1 MTVSNLIVDEATV
14 PATNRSWPRI
24 IFCPSTLSPSVRA
37 VLALIAAT
45 MLVRVVFAISLGL
58 GIDESYTVATGRHP
72 QLSYFD
78 HPPLAWWLEWAGG
91 RLFGTEAALAL
102 RAPFIALFVLT
113 TWLMFILTRL
123 LFGERAGLWAAVTLN
138 FAPVLAWTSGTWVLP
153 DGPLNTALL
162 AGTYSVSV
170 ALFAAGSAAPLWW
183 LAAGMCGG
191 LAMLAK
197 LHGIFLFLGVGFFL
211 STSWV
216 HRHWLATPW
225 PYLAVAVAAVIFLP
239 VIIWNAQHQWA
250 SFVFQGARAR
260 PREFE
265 LWAPLVTLGGQAL
278 FLLPWVWLP
287 LILCLFRA
295 GFEGPVRDRQ
305 WLMACLAIGPIAFFT
320 AVAWIG
326 THPHPHWAAP
336 GYLMLFPLLGH
347 QVATAIKSGR
357 RGTRIWL
364 ISTAVSMAVLI
375 SGTVAMACLPWPP
388 IRLLEGTTLEDPLVD
403 ALDWNNLEVEL
414 QMRHLLGRPNLFVA
428 ATRWDEAGKIGYAL
442 HGKMIVLCLAR
453 NPRGFGVLSDPRDHI
468 GEDALIIGRDVR
480 PVVAQRI
487 YGVYFDRIDELPPIT
502 IMHEGRPAFWLSVY
516 LAHKLRDAPSNAD
529 LLDPAV
535 LN

>member
-197 LHGIFLFLGVGFFL
+197 LHGIFLFLGVGLFL
-211 STSWV
+211 STES
-216 HRHWLATPW
+216 
-225 PYLAVAVAAVIFLP
+225 
-239 VIIWNAQHQWA
+239 
-250 SFVFQGARAR
+250 
-260 PREFE
+260 
-265 LWAPLVTLGGQAL
+265 
-278 FLLPWVWLP
+278 
-287 LILCLFRA
+287 
-295 GFEGPVRDRQ
+295 GP
-305 WLMACLAIGPIAFFT
+305 P
-320 AVAWIG
+320 
-326 THPHPHWAAP
+326 
-336 GYLMLFPLLGH
+336 
-347 QVATAIKSGR
+347 S
-357 RGTRIWL
+357 
-364 ISTAVSMAVLI
+364 
-375 SGTVAMACLPWPP
+375 
-388 IRLLEGTTLEDPLVD
+388 
-403 ALDWNNLEVEL
+403 
-414 QMRHLLGRPNLFVA
+414 
-428 ATRWDEAGKIGYAL
+428 
-442 HGKMIVLCLAR
+442 LAR
-453 NPRGFGVLSDPRDHI
+453 NTMALFGSRRRGCDLPAGDHLERAAPM
-468 GEDALIIGRDVR
+468 GLFCVPGS
-480 PVVAQRI
+480 
-487 YGVYFDRIDELPPIT
+487 
-502 IMHEGRPAFWLSVY
+502 EG
-516 LAHKLRDAPSNAD
+516 APSG
-529 LLDPAV
+529 V
-535 LN
+535 